1 MDANRSL
8 INHVFLPSQLP
19 QALDD
24 LSIDFLLRSTLEA
37 LAAFKLIR
45 PDPIFAQIGQMLKN
59 TQDIHSNGSI
69 CPSSEVLSSLT
80 H

>member
-8 INHVFLPSQLP
+8 ISHVFLPPQLP

-24 LSIDFLLRSTLEA
+24 LPVDFLLRRTLEA

-45 PDPIFAQIGQMLKN
+45 PDPILAQVEQMLKN

-69 CPSSEVLSSLT
+69 SPSSQVLSSLT